1 MRRLFFPFLHLVLL
15 LIIGNI
21 AFSANLGYSDRLFT
35 LIPPAAR
42 SNGKL
47 GVVIRSL
54 TTNKSIFEFNADKLF
69 IPASNQKV
77 LISVAALS
85 LLKPDY
91 RFKTEFY
98 AGGEIS
104 DGVLHGGL
112 YVKGYGDPTLEKD
125 NLVFIANQ
133 LKMMGIREVRGGII
147 VDDSYFEKVRFA
159 KGWKSTWRGD
169 AYSPPISA
177 LTLNHNTFEIHVSPS
192 KPGGTPYIRLEP
204 PGSYIQV
211 FNKAVTSGKKGG
223 LSAHWVDGSNAVV
236 LNGRISPRRSTQ
248 ALELAVIDPTLYTG
262 GVFKKALED
271 SGIRLSG
278 AVTKGIVPKWGR
290 LIYTHKSIPLSLVVN
305 EYNKESVNVIGENLI
320 KTLGAHFK
328 GAPGSWE
335 TGSQVISDFLVGI
348 GVRRD
353 FRIVDGSG
361 LSNLNRVSPET
372 MTDVL
377 QYAYTNKLI
386 GPDFVK
392 SLPIAGVDGT
402 LKKRFRR
409 SALEGRVVAKTGY
422 INNVRALS
430 GYAFTRNGEVL
441 AFSILSNGVGP
452 QVKTF
457 QSKILTELMDCCSSN
472 GYRGN

>member
-1 MRRLFFPFLHLVLL
+1 MRRFFFTSVYLFLVL
-15 LIIGNI
+15 IVGHI
-21 AFSANLGYSDRLFT
+21 ALSANLGYSDRLFT
-35 LIPPAAR
+35 LIPKAAR

-47 GVVIRSL
+47 GVVVKSL
-54 TTNKSIFEFNADKLF
+54 TTNESIFEFNADKLF

-77 LISVAALS
+77 IISVAALS

-98 AGGEIS
+98 AGGEVS
-104 DGVLHGGL
+104 GGVLYGGL

-133 LKMMGIREVRGGII
+133 LKMMGIREIRGGII
-147 VDDSYFEKVRFA
+147 VDDSYFERARFG
-159 KGWKSTWRGD
+159 KGWKSNWRGD
-169 AYSPPISA
+169 VYSPPISA
-177 LTLNHNTFEIHVSPS
+177 LTLNHNIFEIHVSPS
-192 KPGGTPYIRLEP
+192 RPGGTPYIRLEP

-211 FNKAVTSGKKGG
+211 FNKAVTSSKKGG

-236 LNGRISPRRSTQ
+236 LNGRISPRRSSQ

-271 SGIRLSG
+271 SGIKVSG
-278 AVTKGIVPKWGR
+278 AVSKGVVPKWGNP
-290 LIYTHKSIPLSLVVN
+290 IYTHNSIPLSMVVN
-305 EYNKESVNVIGENLI
+305 EYLKESVNVIGENLI

-335 TGSQVISDFLVGI
+335 TGAQVISDFLVGI
-348 GVRRD
+348 GVDND

-361 LSNLNRVSPET
+361 LSSLNRVSPQT
-372 MTDVL
+372 LTDVL

-386 GPDFVK
+386 GPDFLK

-402 LKKRFRR
+402 LKKRFRG
-409 SALEGRVVAKTGY
+409 SQLEGRVIAKTGY

-430 GYAFTRNGEVL
+430 GYAFTRTGDVL
-441 AFSILSNGVGP
+441 VFSILSNGVGP

-457 QSKILTELMDCCSSN
+457 QSKILTELMDCCNSN
-472 GYRGN
+472 GYRAN

>member
-1 MRRLFFPFLHLVLL
+1 MRRFIFTSLHLVLV
-15 LIIGNI
+15 LIVSHI
-21 AFSANLGYSDRLFT
+21 ALSANLGYSDRLFT
-35 LIPPAAR
+35 LIPKEAR

-47 GVVIRSL
+47 GVVVKSL
-54 TTNKSIFEFNADKLF
+54 TTNESIFEFNADKLF

-77 LISVAALS
+77 IISVAALS

-98 AGGEIS
+98 SGGEVS

-112 YVKGYGDPTLEKD
+112 YVKGYGDPTLERD
-125 NLVFIANQ
+125 NLVLIANQ
-133 LKMMGIREVRGGII
+133 MKMMGIKEIRGGII
-147 VDDSYFEKVRFA
+147 VDDSYFETVRFG
-159 KGWKSTWRGD
+159 KGWKSIWRGD
-169 AYSPPISA
+169 AFSPPISA

-192 KPGGTPYIRLEP
+192 RSGGTPYIRLDP

-211 FNKAVTSGKKGG
+211 FNKAVTSSRKGG

-236 LNGRISPRRSTQ
+236 LNGRISPRRTSQ
-248 ALELAVIDPTLYTG
+248 ALELAVVDPTLYTG
-262 GVFKKALED
+262 GVFKRALED
-271 SGIRLSG
+271 SGIKVSG
-278 AVTKGIVPKWGR
+278 AVSKGIVPKWGNPV
-290 LIYTHKSIPLSLVVN
+290 YTHNSIPLALVVN

-328 GAPGSWE
+328 GSPGSWE
-335 TGSQVISDFLVGI
+335 TGAQVISDFLVGI
-348 GVRRD
+348 GVDND

-361 LSNLNRVSPET
+361 LSNLNRVSPKT

-402 LKKRFRR
+402 LKKRFK
-409 SALEGRVVAKTGY
+409 SSVLEGRVFAKTGY

-430 GYAFTRNGEVL
+430 GYALTRSGDVL
-441 AFSILSNGVGP
+441 AFSILSNGIGP

-457 QSKILTELMDCCSSN
+457 QSNILTELMDCCRST

>member
-1 MRRLFFPFLHLVLL
+1 MRRFFFTSLYLFLVLVVSH
-15 LIIGNI
+15 I
-21 AFSANLGYSDRLFT
+21 AFSANLGYSNRIFT
-35 LIPPAAR
+35 LIPKEAR

-47 GVVIRSL
+47 GVVVKSL
-54 TTNKSIFEFNADKLF
+54 TTNESIFEFNADKLF

-77 LISVAALS
+77 MISVAALS

-98 AGGEIS
+98 SGGEVS
-104 DGVLHGGL
+104 AGVLYGGL
-112 YVKGYGDPTLEKD
+112 YIKGYGDPTLEKD

-133 LKMMGIREVRGGII
+133 LKMMGIREIRGGII
-147 VDDSYFEKVRFA
+147 VDDSYFERTRFG
-159 KGWKSTWRGD
+159 KGWKSNWRGD
-169 AYSPPISA
+169 VYSPPISA

-192 KPGGTPYIRLEP
+192 RPGGTPYIRLEP

-211 FNKAVTSGKKGG
+211 FNKAVTSSKKGG

-236 LNGRISPRRSTQ
+236 LNGRISPRRSSQ

-271 SGIRLSG
+271 SGIKVSG
-278 AVTKGIVPKWGR
+278 AVSKGIVPNWSNP
-290 LIYTHKSIPLSLVVN
+290 IYTHNSIPLSMIVN
-305 EYNKESVNVIGENLI
+305 EYLKESVNVIGENLI

-328 GAPGSWE
+328 GSPGSWE
-335 TGSQVISDFLVGI
+335 TGAQVISDFLVGI
-348 GVRRD
+348 GVD
-353 FRIVDGSG
+353 NYFRIVDGSG
-361 LSNLNRVSPET
+361 LSNLNRVSPQTITE
-372 MTDVL
+372 VL

-402 LKKRFRR
+402 LKKRFRG
-409 SALEGRVVAKTGY
+409 SGLEGRVIAKTGY

-430 GYAFTRNGEVL
+430 GYAFTRSGDVL

-452 QVKTF
+452 RVKTF
-457 QSKILTELMDCCSSN
+457 QSKMLTELMDCCRSN

>member
-1 MRRLFFPFLHLVLL
+1 MRRFFFTSVYLFLVL
-15 LIIGNI
+15 IVGHI
-21 AFSANLGYSDRLFT
+21 ALSANLGYSDRLFT
-35 LIPPAAR
+35 LIPKAAR

-47 GVVIRSL
+47 GVVVKSL
-54 TTNKSIFEFNADKLF
+54 TTNESIFEFNADKLF

-77 LISVAALS
+77 MISVAALS

-98 AGGEIS
+98 SGGEVS
-104 DGVLHGGL
+104 AGVLYGGL
-112 YVKGYGDPTLEKD
+112 YIKGYGDPTLEKD

-133 LKMMGIREVRGGII
+133 LKMMGIREIRGGII
-147 VDDSYFEKVRFA
+147 VDDSYFERTRFG
-159 KGWKSTWRGD
+159 KGWKSNWRGD
-169 AYSPPISA
+169 VYSPPISA
-177 LTLNHNTFEIHVSPS
+177 LTLNHNIFEIHVSPS
-192 KPGGTPYIRLEP
+192 RPGGTPYIRLEP

-211 FNKAVTSGKKGG
+211 FNKAVTSSKKGG

-236 LNGRISPRRSTQ
+236 LNGRISPRRSSQ

-271 SGIRLSG
+271 SGIKVSG
-278 AVTKGIVPKWGR
+278 AVSKGVVPKWGNP
-290 LIYTHKSIPLSLVVN
+290 IYTHNSIPLSMVVN
-305 EYNKESVNVIGENLI
+305 EYLKESVNVIGENLI

-335 TGSQVISDFLVGI
+335 TGAQVISDFLVGI
-348 GVRRD
+348 GVD
-353 FRIVDGSG
+353 NYFRIVDGSG
-361 LSNLNRVSPET
+361 LSNLNRVSPQT

-402 LKKRFRR
+402 LKKRFRG
-409 SALEGRVVAKTGY
+409 SGLEGRVKAKTGY

-430 GYAFTRNGEVL
+430 GYAFTRSGDVL

-457 QSKILTELMDCCSSN
+457 QSKILTELMDCCRSN

>member
-1 MRRLFFPFLHLVLL
+1 MRRFFFTFLHLVPV
-15 LIIGNI
+15 LIVSHI

-35 LIPPAAR
+35 LIPREAR

-47 GVVIRSL
+47 GVVVRSL
-54 TTNKSIFEFNADKLF
+54 TTNESIFEFNADKLF

-77 LISVAALS
+77 IISVAALS

-98 AGGEIS
+98 SGGEVS

-112 YVKGYGDPTLEKD
+112 YIKGYGDPTLEKD

-133 LKMMGIREVRGGII
+133 LKMKGISEIRGGII
-147 VDDSYFEKVRFA
+147 VDDSYFEKVRFG
-159 KGWKSTWRGD
+159 KGWKSNWRGD
-169 AYSPPISA
+169 VYSPPISA

-192 KPGGTPYIRLEP
+192 RSGGTPYIRLEP

-211 FNKAVTSGKKGG
+211 FNKAVTSSKTGG

-236 LNGRISPRRSTQ
+236 LNGRISPRRSSQ

-262 GVFKKALED
+262 GVFKRALED
-271 SGIRLSG
+271 SGIKVSG
-278 AVTKGIVPKWGR
+278 VVSKGMVPNWGNP
-290 LIYTHKSIPLSLVVN
+290 IYTHLSIPLSLIVN
-305 EYNKESVNVIGENLI
+305 EYLKESVNVIGENLI

-328 GAPGSWE
+328 GSPGSWE
-335 TGSQVISDFLVGI
+335 TGAKVISDFLVGI
-348 GVRRD
+348 GID
-353 FRIVDGSG
+353 NYFRIVDGSG
-361 LSNLNRVSPET
+361 LSDLNRISPQT

-402 LKKRFRR
+402 LKKRFR
-409 SALEGRVVAKTGY
+409 SSELEGRVRAKTGY

-430 GYAFTRNGEVL
+430 GYAFTRNGDVL
-441 AFSILSNGVGP
+441 VFSILSNGIGP
-452 QVKTF
+452 QVKAF
-457 QSKILTELMDCCSSN
+457 QSKILTELMDCCRSN
-472 GYRGN
+472 GYRPD

>member
-1 MRRLFFPFLHLVLL
+1 MRRYFFTSVYLFLVF
-15 LIIGNI
+15 IVSHI

-35 LIPPAAR
+35 LIPKGAR

-47 GVVIRSL
+47 GVVVKSL
-54 TTNKSIFEFNADKLF
+54 TTNESIFEFNADKLF

-77 LISVAALS
+77 IISVAALS

-98 AGGEIS
+98 SGGEFS

-133 LKMMGIREVRGGII
+133 LKMMGIKEIRGGII
-147 VDDSYFEKVRFA
+147 VDDSYFEKVRFGR
-159 KGWKSTWRGD
+159 GWKSNWRGD
-169 AYSPPISA
+169 VYSPPISA

-192 KPGGTPYIRLEP
+192 RPGHAPYIRLEP

-211 FNKAVTSGKKGG
+211 FNKAVTTSRKGG

-236 LNGRISPRRSTQ
+236 LNGRISPRRSSQ
-248 ALELAVIDPTLYTG
+248 ALQLAVIDPTLYTG

-271 SGIRLSG
+271 SGVKVSG
-278 AVTKGIVPKWGR
+278 AISKGIVPKWGKA
-290 LIYTHKSIPLSLVVN
+290 IYTHNSIPLSLIVN
-305 EYNKESVNVIGENLI
+305 EYLKESVNVIGENLI
-320 KTLGAHFK
+320 KTLGAYFK
-328 GAPGSWE
+328 GSPGSWE
-335 TGSQVISDFLVGI
+335 SGAKVISDFLVGI
-348 GVRRD
+348 GID
-353 FRIVDGSG
+353 NYFRIVDGSG
-361 LSNLNRVSPET
+361 LSNLNRISPQT

-377 QYAYTNKLI
+377 QYAYTNKVI
-386 GPDFVK
+386 GSDFVK

-402 LKKRFRR
+402 LKKRFR
-409 SALEGRVVAKTGY
+409 SSELEGRVRAKTGY

-430 GYAFTRNGEVL
+430 GYAFTRNGDVL
-441 AFSILSNGVGP
+441 VFSILSNGVGP

-457 QSKILTELMDCCSSN
+457 QSKILTELMDCCNSN

>member
-1 MRRLFFPFLHLVLL
+1 MRRICFTSLL
-15 LIIGNI
+15 LVSALIINHF
-21 AFSANLGYSDRLFT
+21 AYTANLGYSERIFS
-35 LIPPAAR
+35 LIPKEAR

-47 GVVIRSL
+47 GVVVKSL
-54 TTNKSIFEFNADKLF
+54 TTNENIFEFNADKLF

-77 LISVAALS
+77 IISVAALS

-98 AGGEIS
+98 SGGEIS

-112 YVKGYGDPTLEKD
+112 YIKGYGDPTLEKD

-133 LKMMGIREVRGGII
+133 IKMMGIKEIRGGII
-147 VDDSYFEKVRFA
+147 VDDSYFERVRFG
-159 KGWKSTWRGD
+159 KGWKSIWRGD

-177 LTLNHNTFEIHVSPS
+177 LTLNHNIFEIHVSPS
-192 KPGGTPYIRLEP
+192 KPGGRPYIRLEP
-204 PGSYIQV
+204 PGSYIEIL
-211 FNKAVTSGKKGG
+211 NKAVTSSKKGG

-236 LNGRISPRRSTQ
+236 LNGRISPRRSAQ

-262 GVFKKALED
+262 GVFRKALED
-271 SGIRLSG
+271 FGIKVSG
-278 AVTKGIVPKWGR
+278 AVSKGVVPNWAKP
-290 LIYTHKSIPLSLVVN
+290 IYTHNSIPLALIVN
-305 EYNKESVNVIGENLI
+305 EYNKESVNVIGENLF
-320 KTLGAHFK
+320 KTLGGHFK
-328 GAPGSWE
+328 GAPGTWE
-335 TGSQVISDFLVGI
+335 NGAQIISDFLVGI
-348 GVRRD
+348 GVNSD

-361 LSNLNRVSPET
+361 LSNLNRVSPQT

-402 LKKRFRR
+402 LKKRFR
-409 SALEGRVVAKTGY
+409 SSELEGRVLAKTGY

-430 GYAFTRNGEVL
+430 GYAFTRSGDVL
-441 AFSILSNGVGP
+441 AFSILSNGIGP

-457 QSKILTELMDCCSSN
+457 QTNMLTELMDCCRSN
-472 GYRGN
+472 GVRGN

>member
-1 MRRLFFPFLHLVLL
+1 MRRFFFTSLHLVLV
-15 LIIGNI
+15 LIVSHI
-21 AFSANLGYSDRLFT
+21 ALSANLGYSNRLFT
-35 LIPPAAR
+35 LIPKEAR

-47 GVVIRSL
+47 GVVVKSL
-54 TTNKSIFEFNADKLF
+54 TTNESIFEFNADKLF

-77 LISVAALS
+77 IVSVAALS

-98 AGGEIS
+98 SGGEVS

-112 YVKGYGDPTLEKD
+112 YVKGYGDPTLERD

-133 LKMMGIREVRGGII
+133 MKMMGIKEIRGGII
-147 VDDSYFEKVRFA
+147 VDDSYFEKVRFG
-159 KGWKSTWRGD
+159 KGWKSNWRGD
-169 AYSPPISA
+169 VFSPPIGA

-192 KPGGTPYIRLEP
+192 RSGGTPYIRLDP

-211 FNKAVTSGKKGG
+211 FNKAVTSSRKGG

-236 LNGRISPRRSTQ
+236 LNGRISPRRTSQ
-248 ALELAVIDPTLYTG
+248 ALELAVVDPTLYTG
-262 GVFKKALED
+262 GVFKRALEN
-271 SGIRLSG
+271 SGIKVSG
-278 AVTKGIVPKWGR
+278 AVSKGIVPKWGNPVY
-290 LIYTHKSIPLSLVVN
+290 IHNSIPLALVVN

-328 GAPGSWE
+328 GSPGSWE
-335 TGSQVISDFLVGI
+335 TGAQVISDFLVGI
-348 GVRRD
+348 GVDND

-361 LSNLNRVSPET
+361 LSNLNRVSPKT

-402 LKKRFRR
+402 LKKRFKN
-409 SALEGRVVAKTGY
+409 SVLEGRVFAKTGY

-430 GYAFTRNGEVL
+430 GYALTRSGDVL
-441 AFSILSNGVGP
+441 AFSILSNGIGP

-457 QSKILTELMDCCSSN
+457 QSNILTELMDCCRST

>member
-1 MRRLFFPFLHLVLL
+1 MRRYFFTSLYLFLVLVVSH
-15 LIIGNI
+15 I
-21 AFSANLGYSDRLFT
+21 ALSANLGYSDRLFT
-35 LIPPAAR
+35 LIPKEAR

-47 GVVIRSL
+47 GVVVKSL
-54 TTNKSIFEFNADKLF
+54 TTNESIFEFNADKLF

-77 LISVAALS
+77 MISVAALS

-98 AGGEIS
+98 SGGEVS
-104 DGVLHGGL
+104 AGVLYGGL
-112 YVKGYGDPTLEKD
+112 YIKGYGDPTLEKD

-133 LKMMGIREVRGGII
+133 LKMMGIREIRGGII
-147 VDDSYFEKVRFA
+147 VDDSYFERTRFG
-159 KGWKSTWRGD
+159 KGWKSNWRGD
-169 AYSPPISA
+169 VYSPPISA

-192 KPGGTPYIRLEP
+192 RPGGTPYIRLEP

-211 FNKAVTSGKKGG
+211 FNKAVTSSKKGG

-236 LNGRISPRRSTQ
+236 LNGRISPRRSSQ

-271 SGIRLSG
+271 SGIKVSG
-278 AVTKGIVPKWGR
+278 AVSKGIVPNWSNS
-290 LIYTHKSIPLSLVVN
+290 IYTHNSIPLSMIVN
-305 EYNKESVNVIGENLI
+305 EYLKESVNVIGENLI

-328 GAPGSWE
+328 GSPGSWE
-335 TGSQVISDFLVGI
+335 TGAQVISDFLVGI
-348 GVRRD
+348 GVD
-353 FRIVDGSG
+353 NYFRIVDGSG
-361 LSNLNRVSPET
+361 LSNLNRVSPQT

-402 LKKRFRR
+402 LKKRFRG
-409 SALEGRVVAKTGY
+409 SGLEGRVIAKTGY

-430 GYAFTRNGEVL
+430 GYAFTRSGDVL

-452 QVKTF
+452 RVKTF
-457 QSKILTELMDCCSSN
+457 QSKMLTELMDCCRSN

>member
-1 MRRLFFPFLHLVLL
+1 
-15 LIIGNI
+15 
-21 AFSANLGYSDRLFT
+21 
-35 LIPPAAR
+35 LIPKEAR

-47 GVVIRSL
+47 GVVVKSL
-54 TTNKSIFEFNADKLF
+54 TTNESIFEFNADKLF

-77 LISVAALS
+77 IISVAALS

-98 AGGEIS
+98 SGGEVS

-112 YVKGYGDPTLEKD
+112 YVKGYGDPTLERD

-133 LKMMGIREVRGGII
+133 IKMMGIKEIRGGII
-147 VDDSYFEKVRFA
+147 VDDSYFETVRFG
-159 KGWKSTWRGD
+159 KGWKSIWRGD
-169 AYSPPISA
+169 AFSPPISA

-192 KPGGTPYIRLEP
+192 RSGGTPYIRLDP

-211 FNKAVTSGKKGG
+211 FNKAVTSSRKGG

-236 LNGRISPRRSTQ
+236 LNGRISPRRTSQ
-248 ALELAVIDPTLYTG
+248 ALELAVVDPTLYTG
-262 GVFKKALED
+262 GVFKRALED
-271 SGIRLSG
+271 SGIRVSG
-278 AVTKGIVPKWGR
+278 AVSKGMVPKWGNPV
-290 LIYTHKSIPLSLVVN
+290 YTHISIPLALVVN

-328 GAPGSWE
+328 GSPGSWE
-335 TGSQVISDFLVGI
+335 TGAQVISDFLVGI
-348 GVRRD
+348 GVDND

-361 LSNLNRVSPET
+361 LSNLNRVSPQT

-402 LKKRFRR
+402 LKKRFKN
-409 SALEGRVVAKTGY
+409 SVLEGRVFAKTGY

-430 GYAFTRNGEVL
+430 GYALTRSGDVL
-441 AFSILSNGVGP
+441 AFSILSNGIGP

-457 QSKILTELMDCCSSN
+457 QSNILTELMDCCRST